1 MSKVLGCYC
10 VLLVIFCVKIVAQQY
25 QFINPIRF
33 PFSSVGNP
41 YVGTFVAIALPIDI
55 RGPADLFF
63 SANFESSYGLPE
75 NQSLLTY
82 PPIFSSTR
90 GFFYKLLETKIN
102 GPSSSVKEDAIDDYI
117 ESEEFGRKK
126 GHCKKYI
133 KQCPLS
139 ILNLFSKVKNYV

>member
-1 MSKVLGCYC
+1 M
-10 VLLVIFCVKIVAQQY
+10 
-25 QFINPIRF
+25 
-33 PFSSVGNP
+33 
-41 YVGTFVAIALPIDI
+41 AIALPIDI

-102 GPSSSVKEDAIDDYI
+102 GYVYYVFDYSV
-117 ESEEFGRKK
+117 F
-126 GHCKKYI
+126 
-133 KQCPLS
+133 
-139 ILNLFSKVKNYV
+139 KNQINTG